1 MHEDKQELTSQLLL
15 NHSWQK
21 ATQII
26 DKDMKDYVVFHG
38 DGKESYSQSTRNV
51 HYKSMQ
57 CCISVSVCAFGGH

>member
-38 DGKESYSQSTRNV
+38 DGKERVTVKVYTRNV
-51 HYKSMQ
+51 HYKSNAMLRL
-57 CCISVSVCAFGGH
+57 C